1 MAGIKFPV
9 LSVTL
14 FMVVY
19 NLLPF
24 FNAQTDVIIFL
35 FILSPF
41 AVVWMVY
48 RVLKNGTPSQKHW
61 DDHFYEDFN
70 YKRNGKEEMDITA

>member
-1 MAGIKFPV
+1 MTNIKIPV
-9 LSVTL
+9 ISVTV
-14 FMVVY
+14 FMVIY

-24 FNAQTDVIIFL
+24 FNIRSNLIIFL

-48 RVLKNGTPSQKHW
+48 RVLKNGTPSQKKW

-70 YKRNGKEEMDITA
+70 YQRNGKEEIDIPA